1 MKAEVGLRI
10 GHIYKP
16 PALLLHYL
24 RTDESLQSVLA
35 LKSPAN
41 PVPRERKTNVCL
53 HQR

>member
-16 PALLLHYL
+16 PALLLHYS

-35 LKSPAN
+35 LQSPAT
-41 PVPRERKTNVCL
+41 PVPRERKTNGCL